1 MLRGLLLLL
10 VVVVLARLVTA
21 LLDPSMVH
29 FTVQHRSD
37 TLPPEEHTH
46 ARTIIVMDEHV
57 GCLIHSPP
65 DVVSCYVRNTSPC
78 SRAALS
84 RSLRQAE
91 GQRAECVL
99 MTGEQK
105 GAAIRRPESKFTGRE
120 RGEAFLLQ
128 LHY

>member
-46 ARTIIVMDEHV
+46 ARVRTKTHTVQEEDVYVSIVA
-57 GCLIHSPP
+57 
-65 DVVSCYVRNTSPC
+65 N
-78 SRAALS
+78 
-84 RSLRQAE
+84 
-91 GQRAECVL
+91 
-99 MTGEQK
+99 
-105 GAAIRRPESKFTGRE
+105 
-120 RGEAFLLQ
+120 
-128 LHY
+128 